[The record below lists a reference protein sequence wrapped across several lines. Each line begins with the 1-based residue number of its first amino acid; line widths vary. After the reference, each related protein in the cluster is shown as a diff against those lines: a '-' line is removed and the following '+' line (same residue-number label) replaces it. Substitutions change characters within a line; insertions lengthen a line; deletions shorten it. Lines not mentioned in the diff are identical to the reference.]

1 MPTLAILASPTRF
14 RRFRFQCTCTFS
26 THLYILNPPDD
37 LADCPGSRRGA
48 KILAVNPHWQTTIQ
62 QGLMW

>member
-1 MPTLAILASPTRF
+1 MRKPLAGKSILF
-14 RRFRFQCTCTFS
+14 FQAGS
-26 THLYILNPPDD
+26 ITHYLLRIFVQIFQDD

-48 KILAVNPHWQTTIQ
+48 KILAVNPQWQTTIQ